1 MRGLKKTNIT
11 GDIGVNTCIAPIAP
25 ALVVPALVVGALA
38 VALILIKSV
47 VVATIVVTSVVLV
60 VGANGG
66 AVVRADGISGIVCIA
81 GIDSTDG
88 VSMSTD
94 GSTT

>member
-25 ALVVPALVVGALA
+25 ALVVPALIVGSLA

-47 VVATIVVTSVVLV
+47 GVATIVVTSVVLV

>member
-1 MRGLKKTNIT
+1 M
-11 GDIGVNTCIAPIAP
+11 NTCIAPIAP

-47 VVATIVVTSVVLV
+47 VVATIVVTAVVLV

-66 AVVRADGISGIVCIA
+66 AVVRADGIAGIVCIA

>member
-11 GDIGVNTCIAPIAP
+11 GDIGVNTCIVPIA
-25 ALVVPALVVGALA
+25 PALVVGALA

>member
-66 AVVRADGISGIVCIA
+66 AVVRTDGIAGIGCIA
-81 GIDSTDG
+81 GVNSTDG
-88 VSMSTD
+88 VSVSAD
-94 GSTT
+94 GSIA